1 VGREEQLTVYN
12 VRSRKRIDPALAL
25 LLAAFPLLLLIPIG
39 HDQIWTLWIGRQ
51 LLGGAQLYRD
61 IIEVNPPLWFW
72 MAVPQA
78 AIGIPSPFAITG
90 FCAAAIAL
98 SLWLIPPCYRL
109 PSLAAF
115 ALLPLLDFGQRE
127 HFTLIATAPYVFLIA
142 ARATGQTVRHP
153 LIIGVFAAF
162 GFALKPHFA
171 LVPIVLELLIWSE
184 RRLRPETLAIAACAI
199 LYAAAVV
206 LFAPEYLTETVPML
220 LETYGQIQ
228 GPSILPFVL
237 ILFAVGGLALLRPSR
252 TALMLLCAAL
262 AYLLAMIL
270 QGKGW
275 SYHSVPA
282 RGFLFLALAVELMR
296 RPKLVQATLL
306 TVAALLCFL
315 PTGVYRNP
323 FRDEIEQHLMGFP
336 RGTSVYAVSDNPM
349 VAWPM
354 IEDRG
359 FKWASRQMSVW
370 QGVASR
376 EAARQVIAES
386 MIRKPRLVV
395 LHGPSDLI
403 SLDGYRL
410 HKRSERFVS
419 YVRSARPVFLSS
431 PVPRHERP

>member
-1 VGREEQLTVYN
+1 VGRAEQLTVYD

-78 AIGIPSPFAITG
+78 AIGIPSPFALTG

-115 ALLPLLDFGQRE
+115 TLLPLLDFGQRE

-153 LIIGVFAAF
+153 LIIGLFAAF

-184 RRLRPETLAIAACAI
+184 RRLRAETLAIAACAI

>member
-1 VGREEQLTVYN
+1 VGREEPLTVYN
-12 VRSRKRIDPALAL
+12 ARSRKRIDPALAL
-25 LLAAFPLLLLIPIG
+25 LLPAFPLLLLIG

-51 LLGGAQLYRD
+51 LLGGADLYRD

-78 AIGIPSPFAITG
+78 AIGIPSRLVVSGFFA
-90 FCAAAIAL
+90 AVIAL
-98 SLWLIPPCYRL
+98 SLWLIPARYRL

-115 ALLPLLDFGQRE
+115 TLLPLLDFGQRE
-127 HFTLIATAPYVFLIA
+127 HFSLIATAPYIFLIA
-142 ARATGQTVRHP
+142 ARAKGEIVRHT
-153 LIIGVFAAF
+153 LAIGLFAAL

-171 LVPIVLELLIWSE
+171 LVPIALELLIWSE
-184 RRLRPETLAIAACAI
+184 RRLRSETVAIAACAI

-220 LETYGQIQ
+220 LEAYGQIQ

-237 ILFAVGGLALLRPSR
+237 ILFAVSGLALLRPSR
-252 TALMLLCAAL
+252 TALILLCAAL

-282 RGFLFLALAVELMR
+282 RGLLFLALAVELMR

-306 TVAALLCFL
+306 TVAALLCLL

-323 FRDEIEQHLMGFP
+323 FRDEIEQHLTGFP

-386 MIRKPRLVV
+386 MKRKPRLVV
-395 LHGPSDLI
+395 LHGPSDLVP
-403 SLDGYRL
+403 LEGYRL
-410 HKRSERFVS
+410 HKRTERFVS
-419 YVRSARPVFLSS
+419 YVRSASPSPLHARP
-431 PVPRHERP
+431 